1 MPLKDS
7 EESNWFI
14 DNLHPHEAM
23 LRAWLESRFPPNCDI
38 DDIIQDAYVRVLDAR
53 KKDKLRSPKA
63 FLFATSR
70 NLAIDRLRHLKVAKN
85 ESLVE
90 NDLSDVW
97 DESMGIPE
105 TVARNQ
111 ELEILTKAIQS
122 LPKRCRQIFT
132 LRKVYGMSQKE
143 IAKKMDL
150 SENTVSNQLTIGLHK
165 CRDYMRSYY
174 GEGEF

>member
-1 MPLKDS
+1 MPPQNS
-7 EESNWFI
+7 EESNWFVE
-14 DNLHPHEAM
+14 NLLPHEAM
-23 LRAWLESRFPPNCDI
+23 LRAWLESRFPPSCDI

-53 KKDKLRSPKA
+53 KKGKLRSPKA

-97 DESMGIPE
+97 DENMGIPE

-111 ELEILTKAIQS
+111 ELEISSQTIIVGLKQVGF
-122 LPKRCRQIFT
+122 PQICYDF
-132 LRKVYGMSQKE
+132 QP
-143 IAKKMDL
+143 
-150 SENTVSNQLTIGLHK
+150 
-165 CRDYMRSYY
+165 
-174 GEGEF
+174 